1 MNKIKIFKIEYF
13 WPEGEHEETLIGKD
27 VDVEEF
33 EMDLLKAKKF
43 AESLMGKK
51 VEGNY
56 LGKGYSVECLPEFY
70 EQILWYLTE
79 KLGYVHCDYDEKVVY
94 DVDDSSEGIEIR
106 KYKTKTEV
114 SKILPKKEEIVTG
127 MH

>member
-13 WPEGEHEETLIGKD
+13 WPEDEHEETLIGKD
-27 VDVEEF
+27 VNVEEF
-33 EMDLLKAKKF
+33 EINLLEAKKF
-43 AESLMGKK
+43 AESLMGKE

-79 KLGYVHCDYDEKVVY
+79 KLGYVHCGYDEKVVY
-94 DVDDSSEGIEIR
+94 DVDDYNEGIEIR
-106 KYKTKTEV
+106 KYNTKTEV